1 MRASRERASAV
12 EKEADIFEKK
22 KKKKGKSFAQGDGV
36 SDKGLR

>member
-22 KKKKGKSFAQGDGV
+22 KKKKGEKLCARGRSE
-36 SDKGLR
+36 